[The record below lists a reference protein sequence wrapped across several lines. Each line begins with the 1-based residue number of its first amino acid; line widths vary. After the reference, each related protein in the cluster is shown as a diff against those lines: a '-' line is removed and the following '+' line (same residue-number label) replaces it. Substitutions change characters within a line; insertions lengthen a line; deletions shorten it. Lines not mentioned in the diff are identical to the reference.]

1 MSYEAFSTSFVIV
14 SRAWYQQYTIVK
26 QFTLEPPGR
35 TSLRMQTSSFGN
47 AKDSGKPYQRHVD
60 VHVSISVVVNKWK
73 DENDKLMTFR
83 QWLDF
88 CRVENST
95 RISWDLGE

>member
-1 MSYEAFSTSFVIV
+1 
-14 SRAWYQQYTIVK
+14 
-26 QFTLEPPGR
+26 
-35 TSLRMQTSSFGN
+35 MQTSSFGN

-73 DENDKLMTFR
+73 DENDKFMTSR

-95 RISWDLGE
+95 SEGYPGTWEHNRSRFFPFLHFFYRVKTRFSN